1 MPRPQLQHSPIMVL
15 WKTLVVPWLKVNTD
29 GSVRGTN
36 IAAACGGIF
45 QDFSACFRGCF
56 ACNLGVV
63 SVLHAEIMV
72 IILAMELAHSFGWFH
87 LWVESDSKLALS
99 AFENSSIVPWDL
111 RNRWSNCL
119 ALGLNINLLEEYLL
133 ISKDQPSAKV
143 ADQDYLI
150 LVESPNHLSQVS
162 TFSMPESTYLP
173 DLSNGARVCK
183 DLLTRAMMLGFAYPF
198 NPSNDARICLSLQSK
213 QDA

>member
-119 ALGLNINLLEEYLL
+119 ALGLNIVSSHIFREGNGCLDKLAIMVIQLSIPCGGTLCLHFSGMIFYMT
-133 ISKDQPSAKV
+133 SWV
-143 ADQDYLI
+143 F
-150 LVESPNHLSQVS
+150 LVIV
-162 TFSMPESTYLP
+162 
-173 DLSNGARVCK
+173 
-183 DLLTRAMMLGFAYPF
+183 
-198 NPSNDARICLSLQSK
+198 
-213 QDA
+213 